1 MLFAPP
7 CFRFNNKP
15 PRRLNFVP
23 PGEYGNR
30 PEPGFFIHHADAA
43 EPSPAERWLPG
54 GVGEFGDE
62 FFDAVEAL
70 HALFLGHGVGEAA
83 EAFSFEGLSSD
94 KVTAHLLVTPQQ
106 EDWHLE
112 NTGEAFMDTF
122 KPGES
127 ISVVLKAGD
136 NFYLP
141 ETEIAVMYVIR
152 DAEGNVLPKLISR
165 ETRIWKDI
173 WYAGNYHNGEL
184 TIPEVPADPGQ
195 YTVDIYFN
203 SKIMASAK
211 FTVSE

>member
-1 MLFAPP
+1 
-7 CFRFNNKP
+7 
-15 PRRLNFVP
+15 
-23 PGEYGNR
+23 
-30 PEPGFFIHHADAA
+30 
-43 EPSPAERWLPG
+43 
-54 GVGEFGDE
+54 
-62 FFDAVEAL
+62 
-70 HALFLGHGVGEAA
+70 
-83 EAFSFEGLSSD
+83 
-94 KVTAHLLVTPQQ
+94 
-106 EDWHLE
+106 
-112 NTGEAFMDTF
+112 MDTF
-122 KPGES
+122 NSGES